1 MNETFP
7 QHFCFFNHGFSDK
20 GMPAETQQEPKFSA
34 PMLMPNPNNPGEL
47 CVRTNATM
55 VCGG

>member
-20 GMPAETQQEPKFSA
+20 GMPAETQQEPKFF
-34 PMLMPNPNNPGEL
+34 
-47 CVRTNATM
+47 RTYAYAEPEQPRRTLRKN
-55 VCGG
+55 